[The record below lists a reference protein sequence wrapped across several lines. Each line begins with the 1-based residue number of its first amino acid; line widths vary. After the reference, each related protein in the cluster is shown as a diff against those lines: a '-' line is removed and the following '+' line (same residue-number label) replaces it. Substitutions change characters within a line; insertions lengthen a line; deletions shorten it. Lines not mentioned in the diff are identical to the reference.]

1 MHVSLNGFSAGINL
15 PDALVGESLHRLPP
29 YAPAEHYRVSDFPAA
44 PREWSRGDALTA
56 TSFVGVKDGSGMWI
70 DLTGNQRLDNH
81 VACIPIVQGVNA
93 ITALRAADHPVLEQ
107 YRSTCPVH
115 GTAFAGNRHCAN
127 CGFDW
132 PGQNYLSSA
141 SNVMMWLDGFRTKG
155 GNGQPSAE
163 TRQFV
168 FTSDTDR
175 GIAAQVIG
183 DARSFDVKLYFF
195 RGPQKP
201 RPPMRA
207 RGGDGMFSLNMSS
220 LESSSSKSVTR
231 GGERAPEVAAGARI
245 RQDVGLDPLSV
256 HQYGELAAVIQVY
269 YVYEDVARQIIGTG
283 RTGEG
288 GLAGLKVGNPSPA
301 NPHKVY

>member
-15 PDALVGESLHRLPP
+15 PAALVGESLHRLPP

-70 DLTGNQRLDNH
+70 DLVGNQRLDHH

-93 ITALRAADHPVLEQ
+93 ITALRAADRPVLEQ

-168 FTSDTDR
+168 FTSDTAR

-201 RPPMRA
+201 RPRMQT
-207 RGGDGMFSLNMSS
+207 RGGDSHLMMGGAQLESLNMASV
-220 LESSSSKSVTR
+220 SKS
-231 GGERAPEVAAGARI
+231 PEVAAGARI

-269 YVYEDVARQIIGTG
+269 YVYEDVARQIINAG

-288 GLAGLKVGNPSPA
+288 GLSDLKVGNPGSGSL
-301 NPHKVY
+301 HKVF